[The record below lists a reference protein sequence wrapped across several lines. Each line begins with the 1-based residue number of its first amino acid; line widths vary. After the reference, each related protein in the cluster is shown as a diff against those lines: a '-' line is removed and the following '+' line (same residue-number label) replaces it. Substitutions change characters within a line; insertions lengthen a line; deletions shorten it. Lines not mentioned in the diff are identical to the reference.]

1 MDIKNRY
8 TRWMG
13 LIVVVSLFLAI
24 KVHAG
29 EPLEQLRVVVHKAL
43 QILKDPK
50 LQSENSKNER
60 VHRLMKTVN
69 PFIAY
74 EEIAKRSLGAH
85 WGRQTPSK
93 QQEFVRLFRRFLER
107 VYSSKIQL
115 YDGQNVVL
123 TRETMKKG
131 YARIDSNIVN
141 KKGEE
146 LALVFKLRR
155 LDGRWKVY
163 DLVTGDI
170 SMIDN
175 YHAQF
180 DRIIVNSSYEELVK
194 KIKDKTGS

>member
-1 MDIKNRY
+1 MDLKIRY

-13 LIVVVSLFLAI
+13 LIMVVSLFLAI

-29 EPLEQLRVVVHKAL
+29 EPLEQLRLVVHKVL

-60 VHRLMKTVN
+60 VHRLMKIVN
-69 PFIAY
+69 PIIAY

-93 QQEFVRLFRRFLER
+93 RQEFVRMFRRFLER
-107 VYSSKIQL
+107 VYSSKIHL
-115 YDGQNVVL
+115 YDGQKVVL
-123 TRETMKKG
+123 NRGAMKKG
-131 YARIDSNIVN
+131 YARIDANIVN
-141 KKGEE
+141 KKGEKF
-146 LALVFKLRR
+146 ALVFKLRR
-155 LDGRWKVY
+155 LDGRWKIY
-163 DLVTGDI
+163 DLVTGNI

-175 YHAQF
+175 YRSQF
-180 DRIIVNSSYEELVK
+180 ARVISNSSYEELVK